1 MKVLIIDGAPV
12 EAEEAVARLRRAG
25 HETTS
30 CRPDGRG
37 AVCRGVE
44 LHGRCPLDEGVD
56 VALAAFPLA
65 ELDRQGLALG
75 YVCAQRAGVPV
86 VAIGDHS
93 TSSHDPTTTTLVSD
107 LRDVVAVLAGTA
119 SRPLERHTA
128 AARRAVRDCL
138 DRHDLAHV
146 DSSVWVERQDG
157 RLSIR
162 MATDEPVPPAVTRAA
177 AVRVLAA
184 VRQLD
189 PNAPAIGVATA

>member
-1 MKVLIIDGAPV
+1 MKVLIIDDARD
-12 EAEEAVARLRRAG
+12 EAEDGLARLRRAG
-25 HETTS
+25 HETTT
-30 CRPDGRG
+30 CRPDGSVG
-37 AVCRGVE
+37 VCRGVE
-44 LHGRCPLDEGVD
+44 LHGRCPLDDGVD
-56 VALAAFPLA
+56 VALAPFPLA

-86 VAIGDHS
+86 VAVGDHVS
-93 TSSHDPTTTTLVSD
+93 GAHDPLTTTLVSD

-128 AARRAVRDCL
+128 VARRAVRDCL

-146 DSSVWVERQDG
+146 DSSVWVERHDG

-162 MATDEPVPPAVTRAA
+162 MATNEAVPPAVTRAA

-189 PNAPAIGVATA
+189 PNAPAIGVAIT